1 MASLRSPTVVRGS
14 SPMGKAM
21 SIAGMVAAGLLVF
34 VFAFDWA
41 LKFPFGRASWIMDAG
56 FLICGAIL
64 GYLSWNS
71 LRDNS

>member
-14 SPMGKAM
+14 LSMGKAM
-21 SIAGMVAAGLLVF
+21 SIAGMVAAGLIVF

-64 GYLSWNS
+64 GYLSWNT